1 MKDLKKIE
9 KERNM
14 LIELV
19 DRVID
24 GISICSCSEFEKLK
38 SLNKKYKPLEN
49 SPKRGLYLFRDRINY
64 CNEWIKFINFK
75 VESLYNFMDNLSLVK
90 GELERLDN
98 LEEWYG
104 SPEELDYRNRI
115 IDIAFFLIVDGVNE
129 EKLEKLLDEIVKNE
143 YDIEG
148 EM

>member
-1 MKDLKKIE
+1 MRNLKKIE
-9 KERNM
+9 KEKEL

-19 DRVID
+19 NCVID
-24 GISICSCSEFEKLK
+24 VIPTCVKNEVKKLRPLKEKYDGIEKL
-38 SLNKKYKPLEN
+38 
-49 SPKRGLYLFRDRINY
+49 PKGGLYLLRDRINY
-64 CNEWIKFINFK
+64 RNELIKFINFK

-115 IDIAFFLIVDGVNE
+115 IDIAFFLIVDGIKE
-129 EKLEKLLDEIVKNE
+129 EKLEEIINEIEKNE
-143 YDIEG
+143 DDIEG